1 MKNYQKSNVN
11 TRRPG
16 QTGAGPRTTL
26 GVSCRARTD
35 ELAQCAKKL

>member
-1 MKNYQKSNVN
+1 MKNYQKSNDN

-16 QTGAGPRTTL
+16 QIGEGPLTTL

-35 ELAQCAKKL
+35 EFAQCAKKL